1 MTASAS
7 RATMLAVEM
16 GSPDL
21 RQRFEALRSAIAGKD
36 PAGVQAALETIEA
49 ALEGADPLTRAAAYA
64 QVQLLRGR
72 PLDAAQV
79 LDDVLAVIGDDARIQ
94 HRVGVYREQG
104 GDMEGALGSY
114 ERACTTDPMFTQA
127 WVSRGVVLDTRGEWA
142 AALACYRSAMLADP
156 QHVATWRN
164 MGNCLAAQRKYDE
177 AASAYD
183 TALGLAV
190 GDQTIAFLRASAHA
204 AKGDLQTA
212 DRLLTDAI
220 REELGRPV
228 EERVGDA
235 VCRFFVRGED
245 EPQRRARARELLKAS
260 GEGLPEGAHVV
271 IIEAVR
277 HICDEDPVRSGH
289 PHRFLDASSLVSR

>member
-1 MTASAS
+1 M
-7 RATMLAVEM
+7 RAVEM

-21 RQRFEALRSAIAGKD
+21 RQRFEALRSAIAAKD
-36 PAGVQAALETIEA
+36 PAAVQVGLEAIEA

-79 LDDVLAVIGDDARIQ
+79 LDDVLGVIGDNARIHHQ
-94 HRVGVYREQG
+94 VGVYREQG
-104 GDMEGALGSY
+104 GDIDGALRSY
-114 ERACTTDPMFTQA
+114 ERASATDPMFTEA
-127 WVSRGVVLDTRGEWA
+127 WVSRGVLFDGRGEWG
-142 AALACYRSAMLADP
+142 AALGCYRSAMLADP
-156 QHVATWRN
+156 EHVATWRN

-177 AASAYD
+177 AATAYD

-204 AKGDLQTA
+204 AKGDLETA
-212 DRLLTDAI
+212 DRLLTDAL

-235 VCRFFVRGED
+235 VCRFFVRTEY
-245 EPQRRARARELLKAS
+245 EAQRRARARALLETS
-260 GEGLPEGAHVV
+260 EDSIPEGAYVV
-271 IIEAVR
+271 TINAVR
-277 HICDEDPVRSGH
+277 YLCDEDPVRVGH
-289 PHRFLDASSLVSR
+289 SHRFLDASTLVSH

>member
-1 MTASAS
+1 M
-7 RATMLAVEM
+7 RAVEM
-16 GSPDL
+16 GNPDL
-21 RQRFEALRSAIAGKD
+21 RQRFEALRSGIAAKD
-36 PAGVQAALETIEA
+36 PTAVQAALEAIETS
-49 ALEGADPLTRAAAYA
+49 LEGADPLTRAAAYA

-72 PLDAAQV
+72 PLDAATV
-79 LDDVLAVIGDDARIQ
+79 LDDVLGVIGDDARIHHQ
-94 HRVGVYREQG
+94 VGVYREQG
-104 GDMEGALGSY
+104 GDMDGALTSY
-114 ERACTTDPMFTQA
+114 ERASATDPMFTEA
-127 WVSRGVVLDTRGEWA
+127 WVSRGVLLDTRGEWE

-177 AASAYD
+177 AATAYD

-204 AKGDLQTA
+204 AKGDLDTA

-220 REELGRPV
+220 REDLGRPV

-235 VCRFFVRGED
+235 VCRFFVRAED
-245 EPQRRARARELLKAS
+245 EAQRRARARTLLETS
-260 GEGLPEGAHVV
+260 EGDLPKGAHVV
-271 IIEAVR
+271 IIEDSR
-277 HICDEDPVRSGH
+277 HLCDEDPVHAGH